1 MAIIIPSKNI
11 YQIDNPKIKDNAIDK
26 VTVGT
31 TVVNEHNEYNT
42 TVYRYVDNSSSLKKG
57 FEDWN
62 NSATVNVRLGLD
74 AYVHYAGVAVGI
86 RPCYASNRTVYINR
100 IIGNSYI
107 SELLLGRN
115 ENGYANINY
124 RVVYNHYVGTAQI
137 TVTQYAMGGDNSDFV
152 KDVRLTYSGDFSTSD
167 GQLPQLTIEKSVE
180 YKHQNSENII
190 AKANKT
196 IQDKTTLLNDDIITY
211 IDDTSIQCLIK
222 TILCGVET
230 YYASQTGNMSQS
242 MWGGA
247 PETTTRDLILTGECE
262 KYEPVEIQIT
272 FNGNT
277 IGINLTDGTISF
289 GSGNKP
295 FSLDKNEI
303 LQETAK
309 VGETSLA
316 EHISNNI
323 LQQYQ
328 KGKETATLLC
338 DINDYYEYDESAT
351 NNKGEK
357 TISVENS
364 NRMSFRCHDIVIP
377 MVRNEDGNDIPMSR
391 YNNGSPKQFSVIS
404 IKKIYDGAT
413 WQRLTLQE
421 LSQ

>member
-1 MAIIIPSKNI
+1 MAITIPSKNI
-11 YQIDNPKIKDNAIDK
+11 YQIDNPKIKDTAIDK

-42 TVYRYVDNSSSLKKG
+42 TVYRYVDNSSSLKYG

-62 NSATVNVRLGLD
+62 NSATVNASLGLD

-86 RPCYASNRTVYINR
+86 RPCYASRTVYINR

-115 ENGYANINY
+115 DNGYANINY
-124 RVVYNHYVGTAQI
+124 RVIYNHYVGTAKI
-137 TVTQYAMGGDNSDFV
+137 TVTQYPMGGDNTDYV
-152 KDVRLTYSGDFSTSD
+152 KNVELTYGGEFSTSD
-167 GQLPQLTIEKSVE
+167 GQIPQLTIEKSVE
-180 YKHQNSENII
+180 YKHQNSENITS
-190 AKANKT
+190 KANKT
-196 IQDKTTLLNDDIITY
+196 ISDKTTLLNDDIITY
-211 IDDTSIQCLIK
+211 IDESIIHCDINA
-222 TILCGVET
+222 ILCGVEF
-230 YYASQTGNMSQS
+230 YSASQTGNMSRTA
-242 MWGGA
+242 WGGN
-247 PETTTRDLILTGECE
+247 PEATTRDLVLTGECE
-262 KYEPVEIQIT
+262 KYDPVEIQIT

-277 IGINLTDGTISF
+277 IGIDLTDGIISF
-289 GSGNKP
+289 GSGNNP

-303 LQETAK
+303 LQDSAK
-309 VGETSLA
+309 VGVKSLA
-316 EHISNNI
+316 EHISDNI

-328 KGKETATLLC
+328 KGKETATVLC
-338 DINDYYEYDESAT
+338 DINDYYEYNASAE

-357 TISVENS
+357 VISIENS
-364 NRMSFRCHDIVIP
+364 NRMSFRIHDIVIP
-377 MVRNEDGNDIPMSR
+377 MVRNEDGKDVPMSR
-391 YNNGSPKQFSVIS
+391 YNNGSPKQFSVLS